1 MQEERAN
8 RSQTVEEGEG
18 ERGEELKEMAGEV
31 MKAKRCGL
39 AIHLVTPGSPNGVPW
54 EWPVLPAAAA
64 QPGAGV
70 RPACAP
76 PASTSNIPSSPL
88 INRKVYPWNG
98 KECEMKI

>member
-39 AIHLVTPGSPNGVPW
+39 AIHPVTPGVP
-54 EWPVLPAAAA
+54 
-64 QPGAGV
+64 
-70 RPACAP
+70 
-76 PASTSNIPSSPL
+76 
-88 INRKVYPWNG
+88 
-98 KECEMKI
+98 